1 LFRGGGFPVISVR
14 GLSKT
19 FYTSS
24 GPVHALDNVTFSV
37 NAGEVLGIYGPS
49 GAGKT
54 TLLRCL
60 ALLERPDSGEI
71 LFKDENVL
79 LVSGEKLRQLRM
91 KIGVV
96 FQGYNLLFSRTA
108 LRNVMLPLEIQGFD
122 RQEACSLASTAL
134 DMVGLSHRKQFMP
147 SHLSGGEKQRV
158 AIARALVTEP
168 EVLILDEP
176 TSALDRRT
184 AESILELIQAI
195 NGRTGITVLIVTHQ
209 TELVGAIC
217 NRHIYI
223 NNGVLSEPGFDL
235 EQGLQAAPGSGETT

>member
-1 LFRGGGFPVISVR
+1 VIAVK

-19 FYTSS
+19 FHTPS
-24 GPVHALDNVTFSV
+24 GPVHALDNVAFSV
-37 NAGEVLGIYGPS
+37 KAGEVLGIYGPS

-60 ALLERPDSGEI
+60 ALLETPDSGEI
-71 LFKDENVL
+71 LFKGKNVL
-79 LVSGEKLRQLRM
+79 QVSGKDLRRLRM

-108 LRNVMLPLEIQGFD
+108 LRNVALPLEIQGFD
-122 RQEACSLASTAL
+122 KGEACALASTTL
-134 DMVGLSHRKQFMP
+134 DMVGLSHRKDFMP

-158 AIARALVTEP
+158 AIARALVTQP

-184 AESILELIQAI
+184 AESILELIQGI
-195 NGRTGITVLIVTHQ
+195 NRRTGITVLIVTHQ

-223 NNGVLSEPGFDL
+223 NNGVLSEPGSCL
-235 EQGLQAAPGSGETT
+235 TEELPAASGTGETI

>member
-1 LFRGGGFPVISVR
+1 MISVR

-19 FYTSS
+19 FHTSQ

-37 NAGEVLGIYGPS
+37 KSGEVLGIYGPS

-60 ALLERPDSGEI
+60 ALLEAPDSGEI
-71 LFKDENVL
+71 LFKGTNVL
-79 LVSGEKLRQLRM
+79 EVSGEDLRRLRM

-108 LRNVMLPLEIQGFD
+108 LRNVMLPLEIQGYHK
-122 RQEACSLASTAL
+122 QAAAELASTAL
-134 DMVGLSHRKQFMP
+134 DMVGLSHRKGFMP
-147 SHLSGGEKQRV
+147 THLSGGEKQRV
-158 AIARALVTEP
+158 AIARALVTQP

-176 TSALDRRT
+176 TSALDKRT
-184 AESILELIQAI
+184 AESILELIQGI
-195 NGRTGITVLIVTHQ
+195 NQSTGITVLIVTHQ

-223 NNGVLSEPGFDL
+223 NNGVLSELGCSPDRTL
-235 EQGLQAAPGSGETT
+235 LAAPTVGESVSC

>member
-1 LFRGGGFPVISVR
+1 MISVK

-19 FYTSS
+19 FHTSS
-24 GPVHALDNVTFSV
+24 EPVHALDNVTFSAE
-37 NAGEVLGIYGPS
+37 AGEVLGIYGPS

-60 ALLERPDSGEI
+60 ALLETPDSGQI
-71 LFKDENVL
+71 LFKGSNVL
-79 LVSGEKLRQLRM
+79 LVSGEELRRLRM

-108 LRNVMLPLEIQGFD
+108 LRNVMLPLEIQGYD
-122 RQEACSLASTAL
+122 KQEASGLASTAL

-158 AIARALVTEP
+158 AIARALVTQP

-176 TSALDRRT
+176 TSALDKQT
-184 AESILELIQAI
+184 AESILELIQGI
-195 NGRTGITVLIVTHQ
+195 NRSTGITVLIVTHQ

-223 NNGVLSEPGFDL
+223 NNGVLSEPGYVPDT
-235 EQGLQAAPGSGETT
+235 GLLATPRAGETISC